1 MEIQVKLVP
10 GLNNESTLTEVLLL
24 KRDSQLFFFLF
35 HEENDKLNT
44 ICLLECRNL
53 TKPQRP

>member
-1 MEIQVKLVP
+1 MEIKVKLVP
-10 GLNNESTLTEVLLL
+10 GLSSESTLTEVLLL
-24 KRDSQLFFFLF
+24 KRDSQLFFLF
-35 HEENDKLNT
+35 YGENDKLNT